1 MIQNL
6 FNDAVLRSQLWDEF
20 QQFASR
26 PDAIALRE
34 RLQAWADRDKR
45 NEKQTETAFIQR
57 FFVET
62 WGYQLQGA
70 LQGSASYT
78 CLPQFSIE
86 GAGQRGNN
94 GIADVAL
101 GCFGVNGTQKQI
113 PQVLCEFKDIRSGLD
128 DPQPRKGNPRSPV
141 QQCLDYLTCSW
152 QSRGSALVEPTWAIV
167 TDMNEFRLYT
177 RLPGH
182 ADQYQRFVIEGGT
195 SARDPGLLANN
206 EIAAFRRFLFWRLF
220 RPDFLLAERGL
231 SSLAGV
237 LLSQPT
243 REREIERD
251 FYKDYR
257 AYREFL
263 FDTICAANPGFTG
276 TRGKLV
282 RLTQR
287 LLDRFLFIL
296 FCEDM
301 GRVLSYPPELV
312 RHILCE
318 HSVSA
323 FYSPDDT
330 GPWDAIRR
338 LFRAMCTGGQ
348 FGSHT
353 IGYFNGGLFEAN
365 DELESLIIPAKVFCA
380 KDQATALPGNPLT
393 LLYFSSAY
401 NFGLSSDSGER
412 TIGLT
417 TLGRIF
423 EQSITELEIME
434 AKADNRE
441 SINILTKRK
450 TDGVY
455 YTPEWV
461 TRYIV
466 EQTIGARLADIRAEL
481 GEASLPPLTDDDIA
495 RYHVFLSDKYK
506 RRTAPVGGVHA
517 EFWRQYRE
525 RLSHLR
531 IVDPA
536 CGSGAF
542 LIQALDYLIEEYQRI
557 IVAQHRL
564 GGRSDLFQ
572 DQDSLIRSILTHN
585 IYGVDINSESVEIT
599 KLALWLHTATP
610 GKPLCALDRNIR
622 CGNSLVGTDFAAFYR
637 AKHETL
643 FEQADVNERERI
655 NAFDWTSNF
664 VEVFSH
670 GGFDCVI
677 GNPPYVKL
685 QHFRRYQ
692 PDVADYLV
700 SANRADETPV
710 YESTRT
716 GNFDMYLPFIEK
728 GIELLSPEGRMGYI
742 APNVWMV
749 NEYGQALRAKIKRN
763 QSLDRWLDFKSF
775 QVFDEAI
782 TYTALQFFTGK
793 PSAAVRCAFAPDGD
807 IGTVHWPTAD
817 TATYDALPAE
827 DAWIM
832 VPAEETPLF
841 QRLTTDFS
849 QLESFATEEAV
860 GFRGIESGADEFYH
874 FDRVNRNTYVGV
886 KKGSRRDVRGVS
898 VTLEDNIMRQ
908 LVSSEDAKR
917 YVRPNTLRHTIFPY
931 IIEPETAIL
940 ISETQ
945 MQSEYPLAWAW
956 FLENYNDLCA
966 RDNGAM
972 NTPGAWWRY
981 TRPMNLELQGRPKI
995 GIPQTVQK
1003 LIAFFDEHGEFCFN
1017 NVRVGGILVND
1028 VMSGWYLIG
1037 VINSPVTNWVFQRLS
1052 RPKEG
1057 GFYEANKQF
1066 IAPLPIPDATPEE
1079 REQVAHAAEQLQE
1092 MYTRRRDL
1100 VSAFEQRLMSAQTV
1114 VMTPEPGPDWLWA
1127 EVGTMASWKVHPEA
1141 AGRKG
1146 RELTVWAKVRYEQ
1159 ALEERLAILDACLT
1173 KGARFNVNVTADQLS
1188 LSIGNTEVLKL
1199 FDKPDAPFIATQ
1211 WRHAL
1216 RDANVTEAFDAKRL
1230 LWMLLDLRTTA
1241 DVSLHARMISLDGEI
1256 TALDQALAAR
1266 EQSLNTLIY
1275 CLYHL
1280 TTAEIA
1286 MIEAE
1291 RR

>member
-1 MIQNL
+1 MMEQSL
-6 FNDAVLRSQLWDEF
+6 FVEAVLRSQLWDEF
-20 QQFASR
+20 QQFSAS
-26 PDAIALRE
+26 PDAVTLRD
-34 RLQAWADRDKR
+34 RLQAWAGRDKR
-45 NEKQTETAFIQR
+45 NEKQSETAFIQR

-62 WGYQLQGA
+62 WGYTLQGA
-70 LQGSASYT
+70 SLESSHYT
-78 CLPQFSIE
+78 CLPQFSVE
-86 GAGQRGNN
+86 GAGQRGNI

-101 GCFGVNGTQKQI
+101 GRFGVNATQKQI
-113 PQVLCEFKDIRSGLD
+113 SQVLCEFKDIRSGLD

-195 SARDPGLLANN
+195 SARDPELLANN

-237 LLSQPT
+237 LLNQPT
-243 REREIERD
+243 REREIERN

-263 FDTICAANPGFTG
+263 FDTICTANPGFTG

-318 HSVSA
+318 HSFSA

-353 IGYFNGGLFEAN
+353 IGYFNGGLFEPN

-380 KDQATALPGNPLT
+380 KDQAAALPGNPLT

-401 NFGLSSDSGER
+401 NFGISSASGER

-441 SINILTKRK
+441 SINVLSKRK

-481 GEASLPPLTDDDIA
+481 GEASLPPLTDDDVA
-495 RYHVFLSDKYK
+495 RYHVFLSDKY
-506 RRTAPVGGVHA
+506 RRKTAPVGGAHA
-517 EFWRQYRE
+517 EFLRQYRD
-525 RLSHLR
+525 RLRHLR

-585 IYGVDINSESVEIT
+585 LYGVDINSESVEIT

-622 CGNSLVGTDFAAFYR
+622 CGNSLVGTDFATFYR
-637 AKHETL
+637 ARHETL
-643 FEQADVNERERI
+643 FEQADVNERERV
-655 NAFDWTSNF
+655 NAFDWKSNF

-692 PDVADYLV
+692 PDVADYLT
-700 SANRADETPV
+700 SANHADGTPV

-728 GIELLSPEGRMGYI
+728 AIELLCPAGRMGYI

-749 NEYGQALRAKIKRN
+749 NEYGQSLRAKIKRN

-775 QVFDEAI
+775 QVFDEAT

-793 PSAAVRCAFAPDGD
+793 PSATVRCAFAPDGD
-807 IGTVHWPTAD
+807 INSVNWTCAD
-817 TATYDALPAE
+817 TATYDVLPSD

-832 VPAEETPLF
+832 VPTNERILMQKLSQAGRPLE
-841 QRLTTDFS
+841 DCC
-849 QLESFATEEAV
+849 E
-860 GFRGIESGADEFYH
+860 GI
-874 FDRVNRNTYVGV
+874 VVGV
-886 KKGSRRDVRGVS
+886 QTSADAIFQIVRLGANRYRTRAGEDVAI
-898 VTLEDNIMRQ
+898 EDDLMHP
-908 LVSSEDAKR
+908 LVSGVEAKR
-917 YVRPNTLRHTIFPY
+917 YQTPQTGTYLLFPY
-931 IIEPETAIL
+931 CLEEGRARLFTADEMSTRFPRGWAYLLNHETKLRRRENHSFDDEQWYRFGRNQNIDKQEFPKLMVPRLICNLFCAIDSHGAFYL
-940 ISETQ
+940 
-945 MQSEYPLAWAW
+945 
-956 FLENYNDLCA
+956 
-966 RDNGAM
+966 DN
-972 NTPGAWWRY
+972 
-981 TRPMNLELQGRPKI
+981 
-995 GIPQTVQK
+995 V
-1003 LIAFFDEHGEFCFN
+1003 D
-1017 NVRVGGILVND
+1017 VGGILPSHVDDLPFLAGIINAPPSNFFWRRISKPFQND
-1028 VMSGWYLIG
+1028 YRS
-1037 VINSPVTNWVFQRLS
+1037 
-1052 RPKEG
+1052 
-1057 GFYEANKQF
+1057 ANKQF
-1066 IAPLPIPDATPEE
+1066 IAPLPIPDATAEE
-1079 REQVAHAAEQLQE
+1079 RAQVAQAADQLQE

-1100 VSAFEQRLMSAQTV
+1100 VSAFEQRLMSTQTV
-1114 VMTPEPGPDWLWA
+1114 AMTPAPGPEWLWA
-1127 EVGTMASWKVHPEA
+1127 EVGTVASWKVHPEA
-1141 AGRKG
+1141 LGRTG
-1146 RELTVWAKVRYEQ
+1146 RVLTAWAKARHEQ
-1159 ALEERLAILDACLT
+1159 ALEEHIAMLDTCLT
-1173 KGARFNVNVTADQLS
+1173 KGARFDVSLIADQLV
-1188 LSIGNTEVLKL
+1188 LTIGGNEVLRL
-1199 FDKPDAPFIATQ
+1199 FDRLDADFIAAQ

-1216 RDANVTEAFDAKRL
+1216 RDANVTEAFDGKRL
-1230 LWMLLDLRTTA
+1230 LRLLLDLRTTA
-1241 DVSLHARMISLDGEI
+1241 DESLRARMISIDAEI
-1256 TALDQALAAR
+1256 IALDQELSTR
-1266 EQSLNTLIY
+1266 EQSLNALVY
-1275 CLYHL
+1275 RLYHL
-1280 TTAEIA
+1280 TPSEIV
-1286 MIEAE
+1286 MIEAD
-1291 RR
+1291 RG

>member
-1 MIQNL
+1 MMEQSL
-6 FNDAVLRSQLWDEF
+6 FVEAVLRSQLWDEF
-20 QQFASR
+20 QQFSSST
-26 PDAIALRE
+26 DAITLRD

-70 LQGSASYT
+70 LQGSSTYT

-86 GAGQRGNN
+86 GAGQRGNT
-94 GIADVAL
+94 GISDVAL
-101 GCFGVNGTQKQI
+101 GCFGVNVTHKQI

-243 REREIERD
+243 REREIERN

-312 RHILCE
+312 RQILCE

-323 FYSPDDT
+323 FYSPEDT

-353 IGYFNGGLFEAN
+353 IGYFNGGLFEPN

-380 KDQATALPGNPLT
+380 KDQATDLPGNPLT

-481 GEASLPPLTDDDIA
+481 GEASLPPLTDEDIA
-495 RYHVFLSDKYK
+495 RYHVFVSDKYK
-506 RRTAPVGGVHA
+506 RRTAPVGGAHA

-525 RLSHLR
+525 RLGHLR

-542 LIQALDYLIEEYQRI
+542 LIQALDYLIEEYERI

-637 AKHETL
+637 ERHETL

-655 NAFDWTSNF
+655 NAFDWPSNF

-692 PDVADYLV
+692 PDVADYLT
-700 SANRADETPV
+700 SANRADGTPV

-728 GIELLSPEGRMGYI
+728 GIELLCPEGRMGYI

-793 PSAAVRCAFAPDGD
+793 PSAVVRCAFAPDGE
-807 IGTVHWPTAD
+807 ISTVDWSMPN
-817 TATYDALPAE
+817 ATIRYNELPLSNAWNLVSESERNLINRLNTQCTSLEQSCKGITVGIQTSENSIYHLRKKSSGKYESISDDQTIWSLE
-827 DAWIM
+827 DELMHPLAKGPDVKRYILPVTDLYIL
-832 VPAEETPLF
+832 VPYEIVLGKVTLI
-841 QRLTTDFS
+841 
-849 QLESFATEEAV
+849 TEE
-860 GFRGIESGADEFYH
+860 
-874 FDRVNRNTYVGV
+874 
-886 KKGSRRDVRGVS
+886 
-898 VTLEDNIMRQ
+898 
-908 LVSSEDAKR
+908 
-917 YVRPNTLRHTIFPY
+917 
-931 IIEPETAIL
+931 IL
-940 ISETQ
+940 ASK
-945 MQSEYPLAWAW
+945 YPLIFTYLNTKEQKLRLRENGKMDKDGWWGYNYPKNIEKQSVPRLLVAGTAPELRFVADPAGAFTQDDRRVFSVIPNGENSLY
-956 FLENYNDLCA
+956 FLLGILNSPLANYVFKKIA
-966 RDNGAM
+966 
-972 NTPGAWWRY
+972 
-981 TRPMNLELQGRPKI
+981 RPK
-995 GIPQTVQK
+995 
-1003 LIAFFDEHGEFCFN
+1003 ANDFFDIE
-1017 NVRVGGILVND
+1017 
-1028 VMSGWYLIG
+1028 
-1037 VINSPVTNWVFQRLS
+1037 
-1052 RPKEG
+1052 
-1057 GFYEANKQF
+1057 KQF

-1079 REQVAHAAEQLQE
+1079 REQVAQAAEQLQE

-1114 VMTPEPGPDWLWA
+1114 VMSPAPGPDWLWA
-1127 EVGTMASWKVHPEA
+1127 EVGTVASWKVHLEA
-1141 AGRKG
+1141 TRRTG
-1146 RELTVWAKVRYEQ
+1146 RELTAWAKARYEL
-1159 ALEERLAILDACLT
+1159 ALEERIAVLDGCLT
-1173 KGARFNVNVTADQLS
+1173 KGTRFDVRVTTDQLI

-1199 FDKPDAPFIATQ
+1199 FDKPDAALIAAQ

-1216 RDANVTEAFDAKRL
+1216 RDANVTEAFDGRRL
-1230 LWMLLDLRTTA
+1230 LRMLLDLRATTDA
-1241 DVSLHARMISLDGEI
+1241 SLHARMISLDDEI
-1256 TALDQALAAR
+1256 TVLDQALAVT

-1275 CLYHL
+1275 RLYRL
-1280 TTAEIA
+1280 TPAEIS
-1286 MIEAE
+1286 MIDAD